1 MSEFWPIIVD
11 STLFYSL
18 ACVLN
23 SWSLASC
30 ILYRRSWKLGQ
41 WDLYRS
47 RLLRA
52 GLQGFIFLGQSHHS
66 FSASL
71 HQLKG
76 SSLPSPTMMDWAPW
90 NHDLCPSFL
99 PSFTLFCWLF
109 NHRDEIWAPVLSFLP
124 GSHPGNSITFGPRV
138 FLGVSW
144 LRQSLRLPLI
154 WIMLT

>member
-1 MSEFWPIIVD
+1 MNQRVNKWMSEFWPIIVD

-41 WDLYRS
+41 WDLDRS

-52 GLQGFIFLGQSHHS
+52 GLQEFIFLGQSHHS

-90 NHDLCPSFL
+90 NNDLCPSFL
-99 PSFTLFCWLF
+99 PSLCS
-109 NHRDEIWAPVLSFLP
+109 VVY
-124 GSHPGNSITFGPRV
+124 SITEMRFGPLF
-138 FLGVSW
+138 FLFFQDPIQGPW
-144 LRQSLRLPLI
+144 
-154 WIMLT
+154 

>member
-1 MSEFWPIIVD
+1 MNQRVNKWMSEFWPIIVD

-30 ILYRRSWKLGQ
+30 ILYRRPWKLGQ
-41 WDLYRS
+41 WDPDRS

-99 PSFTLFCWLF
+99 PSLCS
-109 NHRDEIWAPVLSFLP
+109 V
-124 GSHPGNSITFGPRV
+124 GYSITEMRFGPLF
-138 FLGVSW
+138 FLFFQDPIQGT
-144 LRQSLRLPLI
+144 R
-154 WIMLT
+154 